1 MTAVRAAGFIK
12 VALRGSAFDPLG
24 QARGPAPPLET
35 KNEDSPEEKIRQLE
49 KEVNKLVEKN
59 CIANSCGD
67 LKVALEKAKE
77 AGRKERVLVRQR
89 EQLTSPENINLDVT
103 YSVLCNL
110 ASHYSAKEMY
120 AEALNTC
127 QVLVKNKMFS
137 NAGILKVYMGNIYV
151 KQRNYSKAL
160 KLYQMALDQ
169 IPSVH
174 KEMRIRIIQN
184 IGVTFIQT
192 GQYSD
197 AINSFEHIMNTA
209 SNLKESHGRKI
220 HPDSCK
226 THCTCN

>member
-1 MTAVRAAGFIK
+1 MGPRHPCIINGKTSD
-12 VALRGSAFDPLG
+12 RGHSCSAFDPLG

-160 KLYQMALDQ
+160 KFYQMALDQ

-174 KEMRIRIIQN
+174 KEMRKAMAEKYILTAAKLIAPVIETSFADIHFCN
-184 IGVTFIQT
+184 LCFIPVCMLL
-192 GQYSD
+192 
-197 AINSFEHIMNTA
+197 FEYI
-209 SNLKESHGRKI
+209 SLVK
-220 HPDSCK
+220 
-226 THCTCN
+226 